1 MDGASEGYRGR
12 LVLGAP
18 KDTSG
23 MAPGM
28 DGLPKRPAGQ
38 PSAGAGR
45 AQAGGLS
52 PSTWERTASLSLK

>member
-38 PSAGAGR
+38 PSAGAG
-45 AQAGGLS
+45 GLR
-52 PSTWERTASLSLK
+52 PAA